1 MKKQLLLA
9 VLVIVL
15 IGIISGCAPEPEVKM
30 KELKVAV
37 VDQDQLWGQS
47 KKAENYQEELNAKVE
62 ELKQDYN
69 PETENSPKQED
80 AYQEINEYR
89 QQLKEKFREDIAKAV
104 EDIAEE
110 QGYDLV
116 LNKDEIRYGGED
128 ITEEVLD
135 HL

>member
-1 MKKQLLLA
+1 LKKQVLLLA
-9 VLVIVL
+9 LVIVL
-15 IGIISGCAPEPEVKM
+15 ISMVSGCAPEPEVKM

-47 KKAENYQEELNAKVE
+47 KKAQNYQEQLNAKVE

-69 PETENSPKQED
+69 PETEKETKQED
-80 AYQEINEYR
+80 AYQQINEYR
-89 QQLKEKFREDIAKAV
+89 QQLKEKFRADIARTVKN
-104 EDIAEE
+104 IAEE

-128 ITEEVLD
+128 ITKEVLD
-135 HL
+135 KL